1 METRLRQSRE
11 PLWVT
16 GGLFLG
22 MVILTSFAHVHDG
35 WWLPVIM
42 GVLFVAE
49 LILFYTQKDN
59 DLVIDN
65 HGIHQ
70 VKVIDYKWYQINH
83 CYCESR
89 LKGSYSRYS
98 GPYRS
103 SYLVIVLNGGKRVSI
118 SLSPYNLRKKD
129 IMGIIQEASGKDI
142 GYKDDV
148 DLSLEKEIERK
159 KFKSMWIGSIISA
172 IIFVI
177 CLLVWSA
184 IR

>member
-1 METRLRQSRE
+1 M
-11 PLWVT
+11 
-16 GGLFLG
+16 
-22 MVILTSFAHVHDG
+22 
-35 WWLPVIM
+35 
-42 GVLFVAE
+42 
-49 LILFYTQKDN
+49 
-59 DLVIDN
+59 
-65 HGIHQ
+65 
-70 VKVIDYKWYQINH
+70 
-83 CYCESR
+83 
-89 LKGSYSRYS
+89 
-98 GPYRS
+98 
-103 SYLVIVLNGGKRVSI
+103 SI